1 MAAAGDAAS
10 AVKVWDR
17 PVRLLHWALAL
28 CCVAA
33 WITSEVLLRWHEP
46 IGYAA
51 LALVVTRI
59 AWGFAGGRYARF
71 SQFLRAPR
79 DTWRYAEAVVRGTAR
94 RYVGHNPLGGW
105 MALALWSSV
114 AALGVTGWLYTT
126 DMFWG
131 TGWLD
136 LTHQVLAWLLVGL
149 VGLHLAGVVH
159 TGRKHGE
166 RLVAAMVHGRKRSAG
181 PSDIA

>member
-1 MAAAGDAAS
+1 MAADGDAAS

-17 PVRLLHWALAL
+17 PVRLLHWVLAVS
-28 CCVAA
+28 CVAA
-33 WITSEVLLRWHEP
+33 WITSEVMLRWHEP

-51 LALVVTRI
+51 LALVAARI

-71 SQFLRAPR
+71 SQFVRAPR
-79 DTWRYAEAVVRGTAR
+79 STWEYAVAVTRGTAT

-105 MALALWSSV
+105 MALALWTCV
-114 AALGVTGWLYTT
+114 ATLGVSGWLYTT

-136 LTHQVLAWLLVGL
+136 LTHQALAWLLVAL
-149 VGLHLAGVVH
+149 VALHLAGVVH
-159 TGRKHGE
+159 TSRKQGE
-166 RLVAAMVHGRKRSAG
+166 RLVAAMLDGRKPPAG
-181 PSDIA
+181 PGDID